1 MRHPIVVAAGL
12 LAASCNGSTSPSRV
26 NRVTVYAARP
36 LSGILVVPP
45 TYPYIVP
52 GGVLLPKGS
61 GLISV
66 AVAFETAPVTPRARL
81 NVYLTTGPGSSDY
94 CGQNSPDS
102 PLWDAPPPSA
112 TFEVTGFRVYRLPC
126 EVTGIRVMLHSRPDD
141 GLLTP
146 PRPEETLAEA
156 TFPVHYTIRQ
166 D

>member
-1 MRHPIVVAAGL
+1 MRYPIVVAAAL
-12 LAASCNGSTSPSRV
+12 LAASCNGATSPSPV
-26 NRVTVYAARP
+26 NRVTVDATRP
-36 LSGILVVPP
+36 LSGTLVVPP

-66 AVAFETAPVTPRARL
+66 AVAFTTAPATTRARL
-81 NVYLTTGPGSSDY
+81 NVYLTTGPGPSDY

-102 PLWDAPPPSA
+102 PLWDAPPASA

-126 EVTGIRVMLHSRPDD
+126 EVTGIRVMLHTRPDN
-141 GLLTP
+141 GLLAP

-156 TFPVHYTIRQ
+156 TLPVQYTIRQ